1 MKQKPVAALKV
12 AAITAG
18 GERVTLTARV
28 GAPYSHRDGGF
39 ACAVEIA
46 PLYAELEDVRGVD
59 SFHAVWLACSL
70 ILKLLGHFKSQGGQ
84 LANEDGSEFPLEAYL
99 TGL

>member
-1 MKQKPVAALKV
+1 MKQPALAALKV
-12 AAITAG
+12 VAITASG
-18 GERVTLTARV
+18 DRVTLNARI
-28 GAPYSHRDGGF
+28 GAPYSHPEGGF
-39 ACAVEIA
+39 ACPVEIA

-70 ILKLLGHFKSQGGQ
+70 ILKLFSHFKAQGGQ
-84 LANEDGSEFPLEAYL
+84 LRNEDGSEFPLEAYL